1 MGKGNWWKDVGAA
14 ERLRPRTRSLQVNT
28 SELPLEMF
36 FAGNA
41 FFFFFLSFFFFFLQ
55 REETSAVGPADLR
68 ARGWRGGGWALGNES
83 CSPQLLQDPGGKQ
96 QIGIQTSSLK

>member
-36 FAGNA
+36 FAGTA
-41 FFFFFLSFFFFFLQ
+41 FFFFFLSLFFFFFFAEGGNLC
-55 REETSAVGPADLR
+55 SGP
-68 ARGWRGGGWALGNES
+68 
-83 CSPQLLQDPGGKQ
+83 PQ
-96 QIGIQTSSLK
+96 T

>member
-41 FFFFFLSFFFFFLQ
+41 FFFFFLSFFFFFFFAEGGNLCSGPRRPEGKRVERRGLGP
-55 REETSAVGPADLR
+55 RE
-68 ARGWRGGGWALGNES
+68 
-83 CSPQLLQDPGGKQ
+83 
-96 QIGIQTSSLK
+96 